1 MADITYT
8 VNQDSPENIP
18 GFEQYSQEDK
28 ALINSFQVNSV
39 FNTNKNYSELHIL
52 SLSDEL
58 LESVYNYTNFTQLGN
73 AQSSGQEGASILTI
87 DPIADS
93 KAYGYENGGVKLLYH
108 FLDDLYTEDSSKVEF
123 YIQDISPD
131 RTELSLATLLLTSQ
145 SLVDTTAKIK
155 ANLESQS
162 YFTGFRLDFKNN
174 DLFIAT
180 NIDTLD
186 SGTGKVIVVK
196 LYEPLPDTYGIKNT
210 LNIVGEV
217 SDSVAYEIDALITIT
232 PPIVPT
238 LRSPNFNIDVTDESV
253 IPTGYYNYNELFSYP
268 VNNANSQIY
277 STVNEKGIDISV
289 DYADFTDFIHFS
301 SAQERLL
308 NFKYKLDLITSYS
321 ASLSSIAASTTGLQG
336 ISGSR
341 TYYENLQSGVVSNF
355 DHYERFLYYE
365 SGSGSWP
372 KSNTT
377 KPYINKVSTSAEA
390 ITWYAGQIS
399 NAIEYDLNN
408 YNSLVYS
415 IPTYLRDD
423 ANNENYLTFVYMVGQ
438 HFDNLWLYSKAVTD
452 KYDADNRIDKGISK
466 DLVAE
471 ALKNFGVKLYTSN
484 KSVED
489 LFSTFIGQ
497 AYQSGSEKIKTYIT
511 GSLTGSNTPIQPSS
525 FDNYQK
531 EVQKRI
537 YHNLPLL
544 LKSKGTERGLRALI
558 NCLGIPGDI
567 LDIKLYG
574 GRNIDERPF
583 FGDYQYYT
591 SSLDKIRL
599 DNTGSIVT
607 GSTLSNYV
615 SIVKRDQKYTD
626 DLHVIEVGFSP
637 TDNVDNYIISKQVTE
652 TCYTVSIYNNN
663 ANPQQFKYTDCTTL
677 SQIIYTVAG
686 YDTVTI
692 SAIVGTVQAALP
704 LIPTFGTQF
713 TFGFDIDNYLGDPSN
728 LTLDNYSGLN
738 TLAESTLSGSLGT
751 SGSYDLRDYVRLI
764 KFFDNT
770 VFKMVKDFIP
780 ARAVADTGII
790 IKPNLLNRSKAK
802 SVTVSVTQPEYTA
815 SIDTAFISGSDG
827 GSFGANGDFST
838 AYAKAVQT
846 PLGIGSRYTHSN
858 EQAKYDGELDA
869 SIITVSNGEL
879 NQTNTFKFN
888 TYKNYLY
895 DVVLWNDTT
904 AVCVLGLTPLTPPTA
919 AGRIYVTSS
928 TYQYPANYFIAG
940 GINST
945 STYKVTQP
953 NGVLTAFTPPL
964 VFNGYAQY
972 QNISFTVTNTTPAGC
987 TITAP
992 ITYGICSIV
1001 ESTQGLTQN
1010 IVAPST
1016 TQVPNTVNIA
1026 NWFTINQAHT
1036 KLKYDITVTGQST
1049 VVYPPAGYAVAAI
1062 GNQPNTAINY
1072 TFPTTNPSEV
1082 TIVVRDE
1089 GLGNTCNYTKV
1100 VQVNTCTLLPRPFE
1114 TGTKRWTF
1122 TRGTLLTPTV
1132 SPFTGNP
1139 TNTTGLAQYFTGT
1152 NANTLYT
1159 VATSDSSVENQNIF
1173 FGPSTNAFDV
1183 MIPDIPLIAR
1193 VVITATNGA
1202 GCTSILVI
1210 EPLGTGGVIQFP

>member
-1 MADITYT
+1 MADIIYT

-73 AQSSGQEGASILTI
+73 AQSSGQEGASVLTI

-145 SLVDTTAKIK
+145 SLVDTTGKIK
-155 ANLESQS
+155 TNLESQS

-186 SGTGKVIVVK
+186 SSTGKVVVVK
-196 LYEPLPDTYGIKNT
+196 LYEPLPDTYGIKST

-217 SDSVAYEIDALITIT
+217 SDSVAYEVDALITVT
-232 PPIVPT
+232 PSEAPT
-238 LRSPNFNIDVTDESV
+238 LRSPNFNIDIADESV

-268 VNNANSQIY
+268 VNNANSQIF
-277 STVNEKGIDISV
+277 STVKEKGIDISV

-321 ASLSSIAASTTGLQG
+321 ASLSSIASSTTGLQG

-531 EVQKRI
+531 EIQKRI

-574 GRNIDERPF
+574 GRNIKERPF

-615 SIVKRDQKYTD
+615 SIIKRDPKYTD
-626 DLHVIEVGFSP
+626 DLHAIEVGFSP
-637 TDNVDNYIISKQVTE
+637 TDNIDQYIITHS
-652 TCYTVSIYNNN
+652 
-663 ANPQQFKYTDCTTL
+663 
-677 SQIIYTVAG
+677 
-686 YDTVTI
+686 
-692 SAIVGTVQAALP
+692 SAS
-704 LIPTFGTQF
+704 FN
-713 TFGFDIDNYLGDPSN
+713 IDQYLGDPRN
-728 LTLDNYSGLN
+728 LTLDNYVGLDVV
-738 TLAESTLSGSLGT
+738 AQGILSSLDQ
-751 SGSYDLRDYVRLI
+751 YNLQDYVRLI
-764 KFFDNT
+764 KFFDNV
-770 VFKMVKDFIP
+770 VFKTVKDFIP
-780 ARAVADTGII
+780 ARVTADTGII
-790 IKPNLLNRSKAK
+790 IKPNLLNRSKAN
-802 SVTVSVTQPEYTA
+802 SVILTGTRPEYTG
-815 SIDTAFISGSDG
+815 SIDTAFISGSNA
-827 GSFGANGDFST
+827 GSFGINDGFLTSYLDE
-838 AYAKAVQT
+838 VVT
-846 PLGIGSRYTHSN
+846 PLGPGLTYTHTH
-858 EQAKYDGELDA
+858 EEPKYDGEFQN
-869 SIITVSNGEL
+869 SEIIVSTVDL
-879 NQTNTFKFN
+879 NLANTFKYP
-888 TYKNYLY
+888 TYNSYLY
-895 DVVLWNDTT
+895 DVRLWDSTVD
-904 AVCVLGLTPLTPPTA
+904 VCIFTPGIETF
-919 AGRIYVTSS
+919 YVTSS
-928 TYQYPANYFIAG
+928 TRQYYGNDFFHG
-940 GINST
+940 GVNIL
-945 STYKVTQP
+945 STYTSISPAGLPTTPIMPVTF
-953 NGVLTAFTPPL
+953 A
-964 VFNGYAQY
+964 GYPQY
-972 QNISFTVTNTTPAGC
+972 QTIPLTVSNGIIDGNECTDEVSIIYGVCDIAESAAGVNVQ
-987 TITAP
+987 A
-992 ITYGICSIV
+992 V
-1001 ESTQGLTQN
+1001 
-1010 IVAPST
+1010 VPST
-1016 TQVPNTVNIA
+1016 VPVNIA
-1026 NWFTINQAHT
+1026 NWFTIAPGQT
-1036 KLKYDITVTGQST
+1036 RLKYYISNTNTAGT
-1049 VVYPPAGYAVAAI
+1049 TILPAGSIYAFAA
-1062 GNQPNTAINY
+1062 NPPVPATAINV
-1072 TFPTTNPSEV
+1072 TFDYPQETVV
-1082 TIVVRDE
+1082 TIVIKDE
-1089 GLGNTCNYTKV
+1089 GLGGLCEYTKSV
-1100 VQVNTCTLLPRPFE
+1100 VVSSCTIVPHRKPSSYIPA
-1114 TGTKRWTF
+1114 
-1122 TRGTLLTPTV
+1122 PTV
-1132 SPFTGNP
+1132 PLGQVSSQFFLVTGV
-1139 TNTTGLAQYFTGT
+1139 GLASYFTGVDAST
-1152 NANTLYT
+1152 YYYVVLYGISAGDIAQIYEGLNIT
-1159 VATSDSSVENQNIF
+1159 DLLIPGAMPTEENSSVFWVRIYAVN
-1173 FGPSTNAFDV
+1173 T
-1183 MIPDIPLIAR
+1183 
-1193 VVITATNGA
+1193 GA
-1202 GCTSILVI
+1202 VGCTRWVDLRHHNNLTFENGEHPTDSQSPPGHYFILGETFI
-1210 EPLGTGGVIQFP
+1210 YYP